1 MTFAVVSIET
11 EAGERLELALPLDV
25 PSRLLALKVM
35 RDFGKIVRTGE
46 SYALFFKTDQGD
58 KPIPATAT
66 LRELGITDGQSLR
79 IKHQARG
86 LVASASRAHAF
97 LRTQA
102 GELLPLEANNIII
115 GRRDPKYQV
124 PLDLDLSRLDPGKAV
139 SRQHASIGRDGNSHY
154 LLDMESTN
162 GTWLNGEKAVPGKK
176 LPLKDG
182 DLIQFGVAVHLTFVE
197 AAPAVSASKK
207 GG

>member
-11 EAGERLELALPLDV
+11 EAGERVELALPLDV
-25 PSRLLALKVM
+25 PSRLLALKIM

-46 SYALFFKTDQGD
+46 SFALFFKTDRGD
-58 KPIPATAT
+58 KPIPPTAT
-66 LRELGITDGQSLR
+66 LRELGITDGQGLR
-79 IKHQARG
+79 VKRQARG

-102 GELLPLEANNIII
+102 GELIPLEANNIII
-115 GRRDPKYQV
+115 GRKDPKYQV

-139 SRQHASIGRDGNSHY
+139 SRQHASIGRDGSSHY

-162 GTWLNGEKAVPGKK
+162 GTRLNGEKAAPGKK

-182 DLIQFGVAVHLTFVE
+182 DVIQFGLEVQLTFVVAGPPTS
-197 AAPAVSASKK
+197 AAKK